1 MKNGSGHFALK
12 LSGPFELESG
22 AHFKLK
28 LGGQYQWNLHLF
40 QIRCS
45 YYSKILTMEL
55 FFKAKIDPVA
65 FLNGN
70 YIVRVYSK
78 MKISKFLIEYH
89 VQTFKLKYCIGKSD
103 LFCTFEYSNS
113 FY

>member
-1 MKNGSGHFALK
+1 
-12 LSGPFELESG
+12 
-22 AHFKLK
+22 
-28 LGGQYQWNLHLF
+28 
-40 QIRCS
+40 
-45 YYSKILTMEL
+45 MEL
-55 FFKAKIDPVA
+55 FFKAKIDPAA

-103 LFCTFEYSNS
+103 LFCTFEYLKSIKSINTPVS
-113 FY
+113 LHEYLLYTQRK